1 MSPLLG
7 KTAPRGCWTSQISLS
22 ESPAASVSSASGR
35 FVSQKPRRPP
45 SPLPPAS
52 PPPVSVVDMPRAE
65 RWSGEP
71 PPTYA
76 EVRPCADP
84 NDAGTAW
91 RAERL
96 KDLAWRAKCLRVH
109 DTPEIQEALAA
120 MRASTAAL
128 DEMAVAQSSPTYER
142 PWWAD
147 GEYDERRAEA
157 ANDAGVAAFRAK
169 RFAEAF
175 DAHTEAIRLEPRRAA
190 YHANRAAAALK
201 LARHRCALEDAKRA
215 VERDPSHVTAMLR
228 GAKAALALDDPDE
241 ALALFDAALAL
252 DPTRAAATR
261 SDRAAAR
268 TRREAKRAEARRE
281 ADDARRGVRAPLPEA
296 REWPSLEDAADAALS
311 AAAALAS
318 RPDSEAAAASRAEAL
333 VLCGR
338 AGDALKVAARMPED
352 SAERAYLSAEAL
364 WRLNDVDA
372 AVKTLE
378 AFAAERGA
386 RDASSGSAARVPL
399 AKKIVALGARLH
411 RHRRLLA
418 AADEA
423 EEEGRLHDAVRAID
437 AVLKMP
443 HLEPIAWRRGD
454 RRRDERTEGER
465 APKTAAAPASASSAA
480 RAYDFA
486 GADAYPCFALSALL
500 RRRARATLEMIAD
513 GAFGDRASA
522 ESFRA
527 AATADLDACL
537 AIDPADEAARRLRA
551 DAAADAGD
559 AFAAFADL
567 RAAQRFAP
575 EDEALAAEVREA
587 ARRAIAA
594 EEDARP
600 GGAEGKARGG
610 RRGGRPLSA
619 YRALGADADADAK
632 AIRSAYRKAAAKWH
646 PDKWTGAGEKEQ
658 AKAAVKFRRVQW
670 AYETLGDA
678 RTRRAYDADPGRF
691 EEPR

>member
-7 KTAPRGCWTSQISLS
+7 KTAPRGCWTSFSTLS
-22 ESPAASVSSASGR
+22 ESPAASRLLGQRPFRLPEAPAPALPSSTR
-35 FVSQKPRRPP
+35 F
-45 SPLPPAS
+45 

-252 DPTRAAATR
+252 DPSPRRRDAIRPSRRANPPRGEASRGAPRGRRRAPRRSSAAPGG
-261 SDRAAAR
+261 AR
-268 TRREAKRAEARRE
+268 VAEPRGRGGRGALGGGGARVAPGLGGGGGE
-281 ADDARRGVRAPLPEA
+281 SRRGARAL
-296 REWPSLEDAADAALS
+296 
-311 AAAALAS
+311 
-318 RPDSEAAAASRAEAL
+318 RPR
-333 VLCGR
+333 
-338 AGDALKVAARMPED
+338 GDALKVAARMPED

-386 RDASSGSAARVPL
+386 RDASSGSGSGSGSAARVPL

-423 EEEGRLHDAVRAID
+423 EEEGRLQDAMCAID

-600 GGAEGKARGG
+600 GGARGEGPRRAPGRATPLGVPRA
-610 RRGGRPLSA
+610 RRGRGRGRQGDS
-619 YRALGADADADAK
+619 LGV
-632 AIRSAYRKAAAKWH
+632 
-646 PDKWTGAGEKEQ
+646 P
-658 AKAAVKFRRVQW
+658 
-670 AYETLGDA
+670 
-678 RTRRAYDADPGRF
+678 
-691 EEPR
+691 